1 MAVVRRLR
9 AILDLEE
16 ISDYLYQFSPLAAS
30 RFLDEA
36 DATIHRLELFPKLG
50 RACRFRNLTL
60 AGVRK
65 RLIHGTRYMLY
76 YRPIDDGIEVLRIL
90 HGSRDISRIL
100 GESDDD

>member
-1 MAVVRRLR
+1 MAVVRRLL
-9 AILDLEE
+9 AILDLQE
-16 ISDYLYQFSPLAAS
+16 ISDYVCQFSPPAAS

-36 DATIHRLELFPKLG
+36 EATIHRLEQFPKLG
-50 RACRFRNLTL
+50 RACRFRDPAL

-76 YRPIDDGIEVLRIL
+76 YLPIDDGIEVLRIL
-90 HGSRDISRIL
+90 HGSREVGRVL